1 MMNRQAGFP
10 WLLAGVLSLSAP
22 LAQAD
27 LLVYSADLTPE
38 ITGATG
44 SGTATVTIDTVLHS
58 MLVNVVFSGLSGV
71 TTAAHIHCCTAVPG
85 TGTAGVATQTPTFSG
100 FPGGVSAGT
109 YLNTFDLTLPGSWNT
124 TFVNNNGGTPA
135 LAEAVLLAGLEDE
148 RTYLNIHTNLFPGG
162 EIRGFLVRNVAE
174 PGSMALLGLAVSGL
188 MITRRRGLKPLP
200 DPRPGA
206 SAAPAGA

>member
-174 PGSMALLGLAVSGL
+174 PGSMTLLGLAVSGL

>member
-58 MLVNVVFSGLSGV
+58 MLVNVVFSVSV
-71 TTAAHIHCCTAVPG
+71 VPM
-85 TGTAGVATQTPTFSG
+85 PS
-100 FPGGVSAGT
+100 
-109 YLNTFDLTLPGSWNT
+109 
-124 TFVNNNGGTPA
+124 
-135 LAEAVLLAGLEDE
+135 
-148 RTYLNIHTNLFPGG
+148 
-162 EIRGFLVRNVAE
+162 
-174 PGSMALLGLAVSGL
+174 
-188 MITRRRGLKPLP
+188 
-200 DPRPGA
+200 
-206 SAAPAGA
+206 

>member
-100 FPGGVSAGT
+100 FPGGVSTGT

>member
-100 FPGGVSAGT
+100 FPGGVSTGT

-135 LAEAVLLAGLEDE
+135 LAEVVLLAGLEDE

>member
-10 WLLAGVLSLSAP
+10 WLLAGVLGLSAP

-135 LAEAVLLAGLEDE
+135 LAEVVLLAGLEDE

>member
-135 LAEAVLLAGLEDE
+135 LAEVVLLAGLEDE

>member
-206 SAAPAGA
+206 SAARAGA

>member
-135 LAEAVLLAGLEDE
+135 LAEVVLLAGLEDE

-188 MITRRRGLKPLP
+188 MITRRRGLRPLP

>member
-188 MITRRRGLKPLP
+188 MITRRRGLRPLP

>member
-174 PGSMALLGLAVSGL
+174 PGSMTLLGLAVSGL
-188 MITRRRGLKPLP
+188 MITRRRGLRPLP

>member
-135 LAEAVLLAGLEDE
+135 LTEVVLLAGLEDE

>member
-206 SAAPAGA
+206 SAAHAGA

>member
-135 LAEAVLLAGLEDE
+135 LAEVVLLAGLEDE

-174 PGSMALLGLAVSGL
+174 PGSMTLLGLAVSGL
-188 MITRRRGLKPLP
+188 MITRRRGLRPLP

>member
-135 LAEAVLLAGLEDE
+135 LAEVVLLAGLEDE

-174 PGSMALLGLAVSGL
+174 PGSMTLLGLAVSGL

>member
-1 MMNRQAGFP
+1 MNRQAGFP

-135 LAEAVLLAGLEDE
+135 LAEVVLLAGLEDE